1 MEDGEFSGSYFVRE
15 QENYLHKSRIS
26 PGFVAYSSDSE
37 FPDLSDKKIVYAFSE
52 LVEPGNMSLPEKT
65 KRTLTL
71 LSNIQYLLMGTSALV
86 SELYLPAASGV
97 VIEKDVSDRR
107 RTVSVALGGAGGESE
122 VVKDMEVQV
131 QMLTLEPVHESD
143 EEESDKVLNFF
154 TVFVVT
160 PAVLNLRLAVSVD
173 TQETAVKTPQLNIK
187 NGVKREGWQGIIQS
201 AHAMSEQNVNVPDF
215 KQVVDTHHPTIGFTA
230 LFNVASTLLRV
241 RKYAARKWNMRPD
254 EVYIRDFEP
263 QGNSEIIRGCME
275 EYQNASDAAVLWDQG
290 WAASEFDSWP
300 CVLFLYVAE
309 T

>member
-1 MEDGEFSGSYFVRE
+1 MEDGGFAGSYFVRD

-26 PGFVAYSSDSE
+26 PGFVAYSADSE
-37 FPDLSDKKIVYAFSE
+37 YPDLAENKIVYAFSE

-71 LSNIQYLLMGTSALV
+71 LSNIQYLLKGTSALV
-86 SELYLPAASGV
+86 SELYLPAAPGV
-97 VIEKDVSDRR
+97 FIEKDVSERR
-107 RTVSVALGGAGGESE
+107 RTVSVALGGVGGESE

-131 QMLTLEPVHESD
+131 QMLTVEPVRESG

-160 PAVLNLRLAVSVD
+160 PAVLNLRLAISVD
-173 TQETAVKTPQLNIK
+173 TQETAVKTPQLNVK
-187 NGVKREGWQGIIQS
+187 NGAKREGWQGIIQS

-215 KQVVDTHHPTIGFTA
+215 KQVVDTHHSTIGFTA

-254 EVYIRDFEP
+254 EIYIRDFEP
-263 QGNSEIIRGCME
+263 HGDSGILRACLE
-275 EYQNASDAAVLWDQG
+275 EYQTASEAAVLWDQS
-290 WAASEFDSWP
+290 WAASES
-300 CVLFLYVAE
+300 
-309 T
+309 